1 MVLFIFYTHE
11 ACKYL
16 QRIETEPK
24 LTFSNHIM
32 DVTKLEEALNNL
44 IAFPDGN
51 LHLICRIDNVF
62 VLMWNFSDY
71 TRCSEATDKDF
82 AFTIISEA
90 IFKIPKP

>member
-1 MVLFIFYTHE
+1 
-11 ACKYL
+11 
-16 QRIETEPK
+16 
-24 LTFSNHIM
+24 M